1 LWGACEMSANSSK
14 PLDTVYAN
22 SAREMRQLQ
31 KQIQQLEDTV
41 LTILERRSPPTSAE
55 IRELQD
61 FDLISQT
68 LGGMSTFFDTLR
80 EQVGTEDCTDIDLA
94 TDSITLQL
102 LRDRLRERQELFE
115 L

>member
-1 LWGACEMSANSSK
+1 MDSKSSK

-31 KQIQQLEDTV
+31 RQIQQLEDTV
-41 LTILERRSPPTSAE
+41 LTIVERRTPPTSSE

-68 LGGMSTFFDTLR
+68 LGGMSIFFDKLR
-80 EQVGTEDCTDIDLA
+80 DQVGTEDCTDIDLA
-94 TDSITLQL
+94 TEGVTLQR
-102 LRDRLRERQELFE
+102 LRDRLREKQELFE

>member
-1 LWGACEMSANSSK
+1 MADKSSK

-31 KQIQQLEDTV
+31 SQIQQLEDTV
-41 LTILERRSPPTSAE
+41 LTIVERRTPPTSAE

-68 LGGMSTFFDTLR
+68 LGGLSVFFDKLR
-80 EQVGTEDCTDIDLA
+80 EQVGTEDCTNIDQA
-94 TDSITLQL
+94 TESVTLQK
-102 LRDRLRERQELFE
+102 LRDRLREKQELFE
-115 L
+115 I

>member
-1 LWGACEMSANSSK
+1 MDNSSSK

-31 KQIQQLEDTV
+31 NQIQKLEDTV
-41 LTILERRSPPTSAE
+41 LTIVERRTPPTSAE

-68 LGGMSTFFDTLR
+68 LGGLSIFFDQLR
-80 EQVGTEDCTDIDLA
+80 EQVGTQDCTDIIQA
-94 TDSITLQL
+94 TEGVTLQK
-102 LRDRLRERQELFE
+102 LRDRLREKQELFE

>member
-1 LWGACEMSANSSK
+1 MKQSSSK
-14 PLDTVYAN
+14 PLHRVYAN

-31 KQIQQLEDTV
+31 DQIRKLEDTV
-41 LTILERRSPPTSAE
+41 LTIVERRTPPTSAE

-68 LGGMSTFFDTLR
+68 LGGLSIFFDKLR
-80 EQVGTEDCTDIDLA
+80 DQAGTEECTDIELA
-94 TDSITLQL
+94 TEGVTLQK
-102 LRDRLRERQELFE
+102 LRDRLREKQELFE

>member
-1 LWGACEMSANSSK
+1 MADQSSK

-31 KQIQQLEDTV
+31 SQIQQLEDTV
-41 LTILERRSPPTSAE
+41 LTIVERRTPPTSAE

-68 LGGMSTFFDTLR
+68 LGGLSTFFDTLR
-80 EQVGTEDCTDIDLA
+80 EQVGTEDCTNIDQA
-94 TDSITLQL
+94 TEGVTLQK
-102 LRDRLRERQELFE
+102 LRDRLREKQELFE
-115 L
+115 I

>member
-1 LWGACEMSANSSK
+1 MDTQSSK

-31 KQIQQLEDTV
+31 NQIRQLEDAV
-41 LTILERRSPPTSAE
+41 MTIVERRTPPTSAE

-68 LGGMSTFFDTLR
+68 LGGLSTFFDKLR
-80 EQVGTEDCTDIDLA
+80 EQVGTDDCTNIDQA
-94 TDSITLQL
+94 TESVTLQR

>member
-1 LWGACEMSANSSK
+1 MADQSSK

-31 KQIQQLEDTV
+31 SQIQQLEDTV
-41 LTILERRSPPTSAE
+41 LTIVERRTPPTSAE

-68 LGGMSTFFDTLR
+68 LGGLSIFFDKLR
-80 EQVGTEDCTDIDLA
+80 EQVGTEDCTNIDQA
-94 TDSITLQL
+94 TESVTLQK
-102 LRDRLRERQELFE
+102 LRDRLREKQELFE
-115 L
+115 I

>member
-1 LWGACEMSANSSK
+1 MSTKSSK

-31 KQIQQLEDTV
+31 SQIQQLEDTV
-41 LTILERRSPPTSAE
+41 LTIVERRTPPTSAE

-68 LGGMSTFFDTLR
+68 LGGLSTFFDSLR
-80 EQVGTEDCTDIDLA
+80 EQVGTQDCTDINLA
-94 TDSITLQL
+94 TQDVTLQL
-102 LRDRLRERQELFE
+102 LRDRLRERNALFE

>member
-1 LWGACEMSANSSK
+1 MDTSSSK

-22 SAREMRQLQ
+22 SAREMRALQ
-31 KQIQQLEDTV
+31 SQIQQLEDTV
-41 LTILERRSPPTSAE
+41 LTIVERRTPPTSAE

-68 LGGMSTFFDTLR
+68 LGGLSIFFDKLR
-80 EQVGTEDCTDIDLA
+80 EQVGTEDCTDITRA
-94 TDSITLQL
+94 TESVTLQK
-102 LRDRLRERQELFE
+102 LRDRLREKQELFE